1 MARIGWTTDPVTVAN
16 TNRDGTGTL
25 YRVMSI
31 QEPGG
36 QYVDSIVCHS
46 FGTNIATEAV
56 LIGSN
61 GAGLTNENNNF
72 LIGSQ
77 ALLATTLGTPL
88 TTDSV
93 IFQIGVWFD
102 KGFEIHAL
110 VNDAQAAGRQFV
122 CYASP
127 TYEIY

>member
-1 MARIGWTTDPVTVAN
+1 MARIGWTIDPVTVAN

-25 YRVMSI
+25 YRVFRI
-31 QEPGG
+31 DDVGG
-36 QYVDSIVCHS
+36 QYVDSVICHS
-46 FGTNIATEAV
+46 LGTNIATEAV
-56 LIGSN
+56 LLGTN
-61 GAGLTNENNNF
+61 GGGLAGQNNNF
-72 LIGSQ
+72 VVGSQ

-127 TYEIY
+127 SYEIY